1 MGVASAGLPSPMPVR
16 MRGPAANA
24 MTRDGA
30 IPGEG
35 DAAGAREGPMSLLE
49 LPDDIVFLLLSYLD
63 ARSLGRVAQA
73 SGKLRRLCGRD
84 CVWRRVARMAINTGI
99 MDDGTDRCVR
109 MPLKERVRVSQN
121 WRRGRCQRESLLRWR
136 HNLLPWLQL
145 EEGGAAL
152 FVSQAEE
159 VLALR
164 LHARRGGAGG
174 RPDRRPVRLYRGH
187 RDDVCQ
193 FVINRGHLVSGG
205 SDGRIVVQPLCGA
218 HHFAVAAHEEQVNC
232 IDSGRDVIVSGS
244 RDKTAKVW
252 SLLNDRSSECLHTI
266 DTQDRVWSVAISP
279 AHSDLRADGVD
290 ALADGIDVRGD
301 GGADGRAIS
310 FVTGTACCGH
320 HAPLRLWDLQRGDLL
335 GSLGSEFRH
344 GAGVLGVQFETPSV
358 LLSCGHDTFL
368 RLWDTRC
375 SMRQCVREWEEP
387 HDSALYCLQADG
399 NHMVASGSAH
409 YGVVRL
415 WDKRHHR
422 CLQTFNL
429 ASPVSSPVYSLRF
442 STRCLYVAVAT
453 QVCVLDF
460 T

>member
-1 MGVASAGLPSPMPVR
+1 MGRATAGLPSPMPAR

-30 IPGEG
+30 IPGEA
-35 DAAGAREGPMSLLE
+35 DAAGGREGPMSLLE
-49 LPDDIVFLLLSYLD
+49 LPEDIVFLLLSYLD
-63 ARSLGRVAQA
+63 ARSLGRVAQTC
-73 SGKLRRLCGRD
+73 GKLRRLCGRD

-99 MDDGTDRCVR
+99 TDDGTDRCVR
-109 MPLKERVRVSQN
+109 VPLKERVRVSQN

-164 LHARRGGAGG
+164 LHARRGGGG
-174 RPDRRPVRLYRGH
+174 AASGRVDRRPVRLYRGH

-218 HHFAVAAHEEQVNC
+218 HRHFAVAAHEEQVNC

-244 RDKTAKVW
+244 RDRTAKVW
-252 SLLNDRSSECLHTI
+252 SLLNDRTSECLHTI

-279 AHSDLRADGVD
+279 AHS
-290 ALADGIDVRGD
+290 
-301 GGADGRAIS
+301 S

-320 HAPLRLWDLQRGDLL
+320 HAPLRIWDLQRGDLL

-368 RLWDTRC
+368 RLWDTRS

>member
-279 AHSDLRADGVD
+279 AH
-290 ALADGIDVRGD
+290 
-301 GGADGRAIS
+301 
-310 FVTGTACCGH
+310 
-320 HAPLRLWDLQRGDLL
+320 RGDLL

>member
-1 MGVASAGLPSPMPVR
+1 MGRATAGLPSPMPAR

-30 IPGEG
+30 IPGEA
-35 DAAGAREGPMSLLE
+35 DAAGGREGPMSLLE
-49 LPDDIVFLLLSYLD
+49 LPEDIVFLLLSYLD
-63 ARSLGRVAQA
+63 ARSLGRVAQTC
-73 SGKLRRLCGRD
+73 GKLRRLCGRD

-99 MDDGTDRCVR
+99 TDDGTDRCVR
-109 MPLKERVRVSQN
+109 VPLKERVRVSQN

-164 LHARRGGAGG
+164 LHARRGGAAGG
-174 RPDRRPVRLYRGH
+174 RVDRRPVRLYRGH

-218 HHFAVAAHEEQVNC
+218 HRHFAVAAHEEQVNC

-244 RDKTAKVW
+244 RDRTAKVW
-252 SLLNDRSSECLHTI
+252 SLLNDRTSECLHTI

-301 GGADGRAIS
+301 GGAADGPAIS

-320 HAPLRLWDLQRGDLL
+320 HAPLRIWDLQRGDLL

-368 RLWDTRC
+368 RLWDTRS
-375 SMRQCVREWEEP
+375 SMSVC
-387 HDSALYCLQADG
+387 
-399 NHMVASGSAH
+399 ASGKSRTTAPSTACRPTGTTWWRAARRTTESCASGTSATTAACRPSIW
-409 YGVVRL
+409 RL
-415 WDKRHHR
+415 
-422 CLQTFNL
+422 L
-429 ASPVSSPVYSLRF
+429 
-442 STRCLYVAVAT
+442 
-453 QVCVLDF
+453 
-460 T
+460 

>member
-1 MGVASAGLPSPMPVR
+1 MGRATAGLPSPMPAR

-30 IPGEG
+30 IPGEA
-35 DAAGAREGPMSLLE
+35 DAAGGREGPMSLLE
-49 LPDDIVFLLLSYLD
+49 LPEDIVFLLLSYLD
-63 ARSLGRVAQA
+63 ARSLGRVAQTC
-73 SGKLRRLCGRD
+73 GKLRRLCGRD

-99 MDDGTDRCVR
+99 TDDGTDRCVR
-109 MPLKERVRVSQN
+109 VPLKERVRVSQN

-164 LHARRGGAGG
+164 LHARRGGAAGG
-174 RPDRRPVRLYRGH
+174 RVDRRPVRLYRGH

-218 HHFAVAAHEEQVNC
+218 HRHFAVAAHEEQVNC

-244 RDKTAKVW
+244 RDRTAKVW
-252 SLLNDRSSECLHTI
+252 SLLNDRTSECLHTI

-279 AHSDLRADGVD
+279 AHS
-290 ALADGIDVRGD
+290 
-301 GGADGRAIS
+301 S

-320 HAPLRLWDLQRGDLL
+320 HAPLRIWDLQRGDLL

-368 RLWDTRC
+368 RLWDTRS